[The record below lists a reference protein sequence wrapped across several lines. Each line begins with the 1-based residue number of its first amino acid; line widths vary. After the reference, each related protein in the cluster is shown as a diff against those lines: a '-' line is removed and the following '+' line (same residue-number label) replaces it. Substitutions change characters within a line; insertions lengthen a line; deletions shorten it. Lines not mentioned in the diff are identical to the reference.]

1 MRKTIAGAAVVL
13 SMLLFAQVALA
24 AAIVPDKL
32 IISLWPEYSDSQVF
46 MVQQIELAAATPLP
60 VEVRFAMPKGAAV
73 AWAGQIVS
81 TDTSKDLPVTPTVNS
96 LPGYDEVVFTLT
108 KSRVA
113 QLEAHWDGLVAQG
126 NNRSVTLDWVQR
138 YPATRTLFEFQ
149 EPSQATKVKMIPDVA
164 FTRNS
169 KEGFKTYQTGPHS
182 LAVGETLKV
191 MITYN
196 RPITTPTVG
205 TSGAPAPAT
214 AAGGAA
220 KNPIS
225 VPIVVLILVL
235 GVVGIGALVYFDSRR
250 Q

>member
-1 MRKTIAGAAVVL
+1 MRKLIAAAVIIFTV
-13 SMLLFAQVALA
+13 LLFAPTALA

-32 IISLWPEYSDSQVF
+32 VISLWPEYNDSQVL
-46 MVQQIELAAATPLP
+46 MVQQIELTATTPLP
-60 VEVRFAMPKGAAV
+60 AEVRFALPKGAIV
-73 AWAGQIVS
+73 AWAGQIIG
-81 TDTSKDLPVTPTVNS
+81 TDTSKDLTVSPTVNS
-96 LPGYDEVVFTLT
+96 LPGYDEVVFTLS

-113 QLEAHWDGLVAQG
+113 QLEANWNGLVAQG

-149 EPSQATKVKMIPDVA
+149 EPSQTTNVKMTPDVA

-169 KEGFKTYQTGPHS
+169 KDGFKTYQTGPHT
-182 LAVGETLKV
+182 LAVGETQKV
-191 MITYN
+191 TVTYN

-205 TSGAPAPAT
+205 ASGAPAPAT
-214 AAGGAA
+214 TGGGAA
-220 KNPIS
+220 TNPIS
-225 VPIVVLILVL
+225 IPIVVLILVL